1 MKDHLLKAVRGMKDG
16 LPKSSAA
23 RRIIASEIIH
33 QTELFNYVEI
43 KLPIVEYTEVFNR
56 GIGADTDV
64 IKKEMYSFQD
74 RNDEWLSLRPEG
86 TAGCVRAVIE
96 NNLLIS
102 SPLRLFYFGEMFRY
116 ERPQKG
122 RQRQF
127 TQFGFEL
134 FGVRQ
139 VYAEFEIICMM
150 EEIWRALG
158 LEHLS
163 LEINSL
169 GSEEDRTEY
178 TLALKNYFNKYSEDF
193 DHPTKETF
201 ERNPLRL
208 LDSKNPVIK
217 ELKNE
222 APKISE
228 FISNDSRQRINC
240 LEEILESNG
249 ITTKMNPHLVRGLDY
264 YSDIVFEWK
273 TTRLGAQDAVCAGG
287 RYDRLIEKMGGKSNA
302 AVGCAIGFDRVLA
315 LLNDTSETQKEMPK
329 VYVTAT
335 SDNLDNDVLRLWK
348 TIRNEIPNHAMLLHL
363 NQGSLKSRL
372 KRADKSGAKAVIIIG
387 ESELKNNELIIKP
400 LRHNDEQITCKH
412 DQVSRVLSNFL
423 QER

>member
-1 MKDHLLKAVRGMKDG
+1 MKDYVLKAVRGMKDG
-16 LPKSSAA
+16 LPESNFA

-64 IKKEMYSFQD
+64 INKEMYSFQD
-74 RNDEWLSLRPEG
+74 RNGEWLSLRPEG

-96 NNLLIS
+96 NNLLVS
-102 SPLRLFYFGEMFRY
+102 APLRLFYFGEMFRY

-158 LEHLS
+158 LDHLS

-169 GSEEDRTEY
+169 GSDEDRIQY
-178 TLALKNYFNKYSEDF
+178 TQELKNYFSKYSKEF
-193 DHPTKETF
+193 DNSTKETF

-208 LDSKNPVIK
+208 LDSKNSVIK
-217 ELKNE
+217 ELKKE

-228 FISNDSRQRINC
+228 FLSDDSRQRIKC
-240 LEEILESNG
+240 LEEILASNG
-249 ITTKMNPHLVRGLDY
+249 ITTKINPLLVRGLDY

-287 RYDRLIEKMGGKSNA
+287 RYDKLIEKMGGKSSA
-302 AVGCAIGFDRVLA
+302 AVGCAIGFERILA
-315 LLNDTSETQKEMPK
+315 LLNDTLETQTEISKI
-329 VYVTAT
+329 YVTAT
-335 SDNLDNDVLRLWK
+335 SDNLDNEVLRLWK

-372 KRADKSGAKAVIIIG
+372 KRADKSGAKVVIIIG

-400 LRHNDEQITCKH
+400 LRNNDKQIICKH
-412 DQVSRVLSNFL
+412 DQIGRVLLNFL
-423 QER
+423 

>member
-1 MKDHLLKAVRGMKDG
+1 MKDHVLKAVRGMKDG
-16 LPKSSAA
+16 LPKSNVA
-23 RRIIASEIIH
+23 RRVVASEIIH
-33 QTELFNYVEI
+33 QTKLFNYSEI
-43 KLPIVEYTEVFNR
+43 KLPIVEFTEVFNR

-74 RNDEWLSLRPEG
+74 RNSEWLSLRPEG

-102 SPLRLFYFGEMFRY
+102 APLRLFYFGEMFRY

-139 VYAEFEIICMM
+139 VYAEFEIICMI
-150 EEIWRALG
+150 EEIWKVLG
-158 LEHLS
+158 LDHLS

-169 GSEEDRTEY
+169 GSEEDRIQY
-178 TLALKNYFNKYSEDF
+178 TRALRDYFSKYSKEF
-193 DHPTKETF
+193 DNSTNETF
-201 ERNPLRL
+201 QRNPLRL

-217 ELKNE
+217 ELKRE

-228 FISNDSRQRINC
+228 FLSDNSQQRINR
-240 LEEILESNG
+240 LEEILASNG
-249 ITTKMNPHLVRGLDY
+249 ITTKINPHLVRGLDY

-273 TTRLGAQDAVCAGG
+273 TTKLGAQDAVCAGG

-302 AVGCAIGFDRVLA
+302 AVGCAIGFERILA
-315 LLNDTSETQKEMPK
+315 LLNDTSETQIEMPK
-329 VYVTAT
+329 IYVTAT
-335 SDNLDNDVLRLWK
+335 NDNLDNEVLRLWK
-348 TIRNEIPNHAMLLHL
+348 AIKNAIPNHTMLLHL

-372 KRADKSGAKAVIIIG
+372 KKADKSGAKVVIIIG
-387 ESELKNNELIIKP
+387 ESELKNDEFIIKP

-412 DQVSRVLSNFL
+412 DQISRVLSNFL
-423 QER
+423 